1 MKSVELLV
9 NGSPRRVDADPGA
22 SLLGVLRDD
31 LDLTGTKYGC
41 GEGMCGACT
50 VLVDGRA
57 VRSCQ
62 TPAAEAAGARITTIE
77 GLATGERLHPLQEA
91 FLAEEAMQCGF
102 CDPGMIM
109 SGVALLERNPDPSRD
124 EIVAAM
130 DGNLCRCG
138 TYSRVV
144 AAVRRAADAAKQKKE
159 AAR

>member
-9 NGSPRRVDADPGA
+9 NGTPRRVDAAPGA

-50 VLVDGRA
+50 VLLDGRA

-62 TPAAEAAGARITTIE
+62 TPAVEAAGARITTIE
-77 GLATGERLHPLQEA
+77 GLATGERLHPLHVA

-102 CDPGMIM
+102 CVPGMIM